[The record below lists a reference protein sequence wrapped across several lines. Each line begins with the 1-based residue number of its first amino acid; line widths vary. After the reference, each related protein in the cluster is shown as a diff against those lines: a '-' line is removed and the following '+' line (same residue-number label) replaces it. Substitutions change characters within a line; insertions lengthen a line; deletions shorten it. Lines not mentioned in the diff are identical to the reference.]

1 MLVYE
6 LPEEDYVLTEW
17 TNLQR
22 LSSIPVGGKQFFLS
36 IKQNTAYWDQK
47 RQYLVGLS
55 VCLFSRI
62 SQQKYQVTRDMFPF

>member
-22 LSSIPVGGKQFFLS
+22 LSSIPVGGKQFFFINKAKYSLLRS
-36 IKQNTAYWDQK
+36 KKAIF
-47 RQYLVGLS
+47 GLS

>member
-6 LPEEDYVLTEW
+6 LPEEDYVITEW

-36 IKQNTAYWDQK
+36 IKQIQLTEIKKGNIWF
-47 RQYLVGLS
+47 VCLS
-55 VCLFSRI
+55 VCSEGFHNRNI
-62 SQQKYQVTRDMFPF
+62 R